1 LLLRAFDETKRK
13 DQTIEDDTSSQ
24 NEDFKE
30 VESRMRANQIF
41 SFENFL

>member
-1 LLLRAFDETKRK
+1 MKRK
-13 DQTIEDDTSSQ
+13 DKTIEDDTSSQ

-30 VESRMRANQIF
+30 LDPRMRANQIF